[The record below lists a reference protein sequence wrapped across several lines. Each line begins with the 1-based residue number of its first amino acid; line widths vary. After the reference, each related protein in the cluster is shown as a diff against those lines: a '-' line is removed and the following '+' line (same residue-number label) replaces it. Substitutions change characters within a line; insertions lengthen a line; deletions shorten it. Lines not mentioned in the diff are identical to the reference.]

1 MLLQLKLDLHVHSRY
16 SPDSII
22 TSKELAFYA
31 KKRGLDGVAITD
43 HDRVDGASRIARES
57 GLFVI
62 PGIEVSTA
70 VGHVV
75 GLNIQEPIPK
85 GLSAEETVREIHE
98 AGGIAVACHPTAL
111 LKGSL
116 EKHVTSKFDA
126 VEIINSS
133 AIPFNYCTKRSRQ
146 LAASLGIRSYVAGSD
161 AHYGPEIGYAYTV
174 VNAEKNVGAVVKAI
188 NDGACQPFGKAIP
201 LTLRLRR
208 AILTTIKSRA

>member
-1 MLLQLKLDLHVHSRY
+1 MQLKLDLHVHSHY

-22 TSKELAFYA
+22 TSKELALYA

-43 HDRVDGASRIARES
+43 HDRVDGASRMAKES

-75 GLNIQEPIPK
+75 GLNVHESISK
-85 GLSAEETVREIHE
+85 GLGAEETVSEIHD

-111 LKGSL
+111 FKGSL
-116 EKHVTSKFDA
+116 EKHVTRSFDA
-126 VEIINSS
+126 VEVINSS
-133 AIPFNYCTKRSRQ
+133 AIPFAYCTKRSRQ
-146 LAASLGIRSYVAGSD
+146 LAASVGIASCVAGSD
-161 AHYGPEIGYAYTV
+161 AHYGPEIGCAHTV
-174 VNAEKNVGAVVKAI
+174 VNTEKDAGEVVKAI
-188 NDGACQPFGKAIP
+188 ANGACQPFGNAIP

-208 AILTTIKSRA
+208 TILTTMKR